1 MRPRNLEE
9 YSGQQHLLGPG
20 KPLRV
25 QIERDDPSS
34 MILWGPPG
42 SGKTTLAKII
52 AETTQASFIEFSAVM
67 SGIKEIKQVM
77 VAAAQAAEMHS
88 RTILFVDEIHR
99 FNKAQQDAF
108 LPYVE
113 RGTIRLIGAT
123 TENPS
128 FEIISA
134 LLSRCRVYVLH
145 PLSEEHIAHLLRRAL
160 EDTERGLGSLNLTA
174 DDDALALIAS
184 YSSGDCR
191 AAYNTLEVAAQLAQD
206 SNSRSPYPKNL
217 GVTGRHSKEGTVSGH
232 DFSPFETPE
241 TQDGNES
248 GHDFSPSETPEP
260 QDGNESGHDMPG
272 SNTTGLC
279 RADAASLPETARLN
293 ERNESGHDMPGSNT
307 TGLCRADAS
316 SIPETARLNERNES
330 GHDFSRADRV
340 QFDDRALAPEAQPQ
354 PRNRITKEIATE
366 AVQQRVLMYD
376 KNGEEHYNL
385 ISALHKSVRN
395 SDPDA
400 ALYWLARMFAAGED
414 PLYLARRVVRMAVED
429 IGLAAPEALN
439 LCLSAKEAID
449 FLGSPEGDL
458 ALAEAVVYLCLAPKS
473 NSVYTAYSAV
483 QAEIE
488 QTRQEPVPLHLRNA
502 PTRLMKELEYGKGYL
517 YAHDE
522 EGKVADMDCL
532 PDSLRGRTYYKPT
545 QEGREKLLA
554 QRLDAIRN
562 LRLRKHGG
570 D

>member
-1 MRPRNLEE
+1 MSLFDGEQEGPKGPLRTAPLAERMRPRTLEE
-9 YSGQQHLLGPG
+9 YSGQEHLLGPG

-25 QIERDDPSS
+25 QIERDGKGTGELGS

-42 SGKTTLAKII
+42 VGKTTLAKII

-77 VAAAQAAEMHS
+77 TEAARASQMHS
-88 RTILFVDEIHR
+88 RTILFIDEIHR

-134 LLSRCRVYVLH
+134 LLSRCRVYVLE
-145 PLSEEHIAHLLRRAL
+145 PLSEERIAALLRRAL
-160 EDTERGLGSLNLTA
+160 EDRERGLGAMDLTA
-174 DDDALALIAS
+174 DDEALQLIAS

-191 AAYNTLEVAAQLAQD
+191 SAYNTLEVAAQLAQ
-206 SNSRSPYPKNL
+206 
-217 GVTGRHSKEGTVSGH
+217 
-232 DFSPFETPE
+232 
-241 TQDGNES
+241 
-248 GHDFSPSETPEP
+248 EP
-260 QDGNESGHDMPG
+260 N
-272 SNTTGLC
+272 
-279 RADAASLPETARLN
+279 RAA
-293 ERNESGHDMPGSNT
+293 GKH
-307 TGLCRADAS
+307 
-316 SIPETARLNERNES
+316 I
-330 GHDFSRADRV
+330 
-340 QFDDRALAPEAQPQ
+340 DRALAS
-354 PRNRITKEIATE
+354 E

-376 KNGEEHYNL
+376 KSGEEHYNL

-439 LCLSAKEAID
+439 LCLSAKQAME

-458 ALAEAVVYLCLAPKS
+458 ALAEAVVYLALAPKS
-473 NSVYTAYSAV
+473 NSVYTGYSAV

-488 QTRQEPVPLHLRNA
+488 HTRQEPVPLHLRNA
-502 PTRLMKELEYGKGYL
+502 PTKLMKELDYGKGYL

-522 EGKVADMDCL
+522 EGRVADMDCL
-532 PDSLRGRTYYKPT
+532 PDSLKGRSYYKPT

-554 QRLDAIRN
+554 QRMEEIR
-562 LRLRKHGG
+562 RIHAGKRGG
-570 D
+570 GI

>member
-1 MRPRNLEE
+1 MSLFDGEPEGPQGPLRTAPLAERMRPRSLEE
-9 YSGQQHLLGPG
+9 LSGQQHLVGPG

-25 QIERDDPSS
+25 QIEHDDGGS

-42 SGKTTLAKII
+42 VGKTTIAKII
-52 AETTQASFIEFSAVM
+52 AETTRASFIEFSAVM

-77 VAAAQAAEMHS
+77 STAAQASQMHS
-88 RTILFVDEIHR
+88 RTILFIDEIHR

-134 LLSRCRVYVLH
+134 LLSRCRVYVLE
-145 PLSEEHIAHLLRRAL
+145 PLSEEQIAALLRRAL
-160 EDTERGLGSLNLTA
+160 EDKERGLGAMELTA
-174 DDDALALIAS
+174 DDDALELIAS

-191 AAYNTLEVAAQLAQD
+191 NAYNALEVAAQLA
-206 SNSRSPYPKNL
+206 L
-217 GVTGRHSKEGTVSGH
+217 E
-232 DFSPFETPE
+232 PE
-241 TQDGNES
+241 QAGKKHIDKT
-248 GHDFSPSETPEP
+248 
-260 QDGNESGHDMPG
+260 
-272 SNTTGLC
+272 
-279 RADAASLPETARLN
+279 
-293 ERNESGHDMPGSNT
+293 
-307 TGLCRADAS
+307 
-316 SIPETARLNERNES
+316 
-330 GHDFSRADRV
+330 
-340 QFDDRALAPEAQPQ
+340 LAG
-354 PRNRITKEIATE
+354 E

-376 KNGEEHYNL
+376 KTGEEHYNL

-400 ALYWLARMFAAGED
+400 ALYWLARMFAGGED
-414 PLYLARRVVRMAVED
+414 PLYLARRIVRMAVED
-429 IGLAAPEALN
+429 IGLAAPEAMN
-439 LCLSAKEAID
+439 LCLSAKETVE

-473 NSVYTAYSAV
+473 NSVYTAYGTVKSEVEA
-483 QAEIE
+483 
-488 QTRQEPVPLHLRNA
+488 TRQEPVPLHLRNA
-502 PTRLMKELEYGKGYL
+502 PTKLMKELDYGKGYL

-532 PDSLRGRTYYKPT
+532 PDSLKGRSYYHPT
-545 QEGREKLLA
+545 QEGRERLLA
-554 QRLDAIRN
+554 QRMEEIR
-562 LRLRKHGG
+562 RIKARKHGG

>member
-1 MRPRNLEE
+1 MRPRSLEE
-9 YSGQQHLLGPG
+9 YSGQEHLLGPG

-25 QIERDDPSS
+25 QIERDGPDSTSSGS

-42 SGKTTLAKII
+42 VGKTTLAKII
-52 AETTQASFIEFSAVM
+52 AETTRASFIEFSAVM

-77 VAAAQAAEMHS
+77 ASAAQASEMHS

-134 LLSRCRVYVLH
+134 LLSRCRVYVLQ
-145 PLSEEHIAHLLRRAL
+145 PLSEERIAELLRRAI
-160 EDTERGLGSLNLTA
+160 EDRERGLGALEITA
-174 DDDALALIAS
+174 GDDALELIAS

-191 AAYNTLEVAAQLAQD
+191 NAYNTLEVAAQLAQEEITRHID
-206 SNSRSPYPKNL
+206 RTL
-217 GVTGRHSKEGTVSGH
+217 AGV
-232 DFSPFETPE
+232 
-241 TQDGNES
+241 
-248 GHDFSPSETPEP
+248 
-260 QDGNESGHDMPG
+260 
-272 SNTTGLC
+272 
-279 RADAASLPETARLN
+279 
-293 ERNESGHDMPGSNT
+293 
-307 TGLCRADAS
+307 
-316 SIPETARLNERNES
+316 
-330 GHDFSRADRV
+330 
-340 QFDDRALAPEAQPQ
+340 
-354 PRNRITKEIATE
+354 

-376 KNGEEHYNL
+376 KSGEEHYNL

-429 IGLAAPEALN
+429 IGLAAPEAMN
-439 LCLSAKEAID
+439 LCLSAKQTME

-458 ALAEAVVYLCLAPKS
+458 ALAEAVVYLALAPKS

-483 QAEIE
+483 QQEIE

-502 PTRLMKELEYGKGYL
+502 PTKLMKQLDYGKGYR

-522 EGKVADMDCL
+522 EDKVADMDCL
-532 PDSLRGRTYYKPT
+532 PDSLKGRSYYQPT

-554 QRLDAIRN
+554 QRMEEIR
-562 LRLRKHGG
+562 RIKAAKHGG
-570 D
+570 S

>member
-1 MRPRNLEE
+1 MSLFDGEAEGPKGTLRTAPLAERMRPRSLEE
-9 YSGQQHLLGPG
+9 YSGQEHLLGPG

-25 QIERDDPSS
+25 QIEHDDSGS

-42 SGKTTLAKII
+42 VGKTTLAKII
-52 AETTQASFIEFSAVM
+52 AETTKASFIEFSAVT

-77 VAAAQAAEMHS
+77 AAAAQASEMHS

-108 LPYVE
+108 LPHVE

-134 LLSRCRVYVLH
+134 LLSRCRVYVLQ
-145 PLSEEHIAHLLRRAL
+145 PLSEERIVALLRRAV
-160 EDTERGLGSLNLTA
+160 EDKERGLGGQGLTA
-174 DDDALALIAS
+174 DDEALELIAS

-191 AAYNTLEVAAQLAQD
+191 NAYNTLEVAAQLAVQ
-206 SNSRSPYPKNL
+206 
-217 GVTGRHSKEGTVSGH
+217 KEKK
-232 DFSPFETPE
+232 
-241 TQDGNES
+241 
-248 GHDFSPSETPEP
+248 
-260 QDGNESGHDMPG
+260 
-272 SNTTGLC
+272 
-279 RADAASLPETARLN
+279 
-293 ERNESGHDMPGSNT
+293 
-307 TGLCRADAS
+307 
-316 SIPETARLNERNES
+316 I
-330 GHDFSRADRV
+330 
-340 QFDDRALAPEAQPQ
+340 DRALAG
-354 PRNRITKEIATE
+354 E

-376 KNGEEHYNL
+376 KSGEEHYNL

-400 ALYWLARMFAAGED
+400 ALYWLARMFASGED

-473 NSVYTAYSAV
+473 NSVYTAYGAV

-488 QTRQEPVPLHLRNA
+488 HTRQEPVPLHLRNA

-522 EGKVADMDCL
+522 EGRVADMDCL
-532 PDSLRGRTYYKPT
+532 PDSLRGRSYYKPT

-554 QRLDAIRN
+554 ARMEEIR
-562 LRLRKHGG
+562 RIRAGKRGG
-570 D
+570 T

>member
-1 MRPRNLEE
+1 MSLFDGEPEGPAGLPRTAPLAERMRPRSLEE
-9 YSGQQHLLGPG
+9 YSGQEHLLGPG

-25 QIERDDPSS
+25 QIEHDDSGS

-42 SGKTTLAKII
+42 VGKTTLAKII
-52 AETTQASFIEFSAVM
+52 AETTKANFIEFSAVM

-77 VAAAQAAEMHS
+77 ATAAHASEMHS

-134 LLSRCRVYVLH
+134 LLSRCRVYVLQ
-145 PLSEEHIAHLLRRAL
+145 PLSEERITALLRRAI
-160 EDTERGLGSLNLTA
+160 EDRERGLGSLGLSA
-174 DDDALALIAS
+174 DDDALELIAS

-191 AAYNTLEVAAQLAQD
+191 NAYNTLEVAAQLAQE
-206 SNSRSPYPKNL
+206 PTQTPPK
-217 GVTGRHSKEGTVSGH
+217 HIDK
-232 DFSPFETPE
+232 
-241 TQDGNES
+241 
-248 GHDFSPSETPEP
+248 
-260 QDGNESGHDMPG
+260 
-272 SNTTGLC
+272 
-279 RADAASLPETARLN
+279 
-293 ERNESGHDMPGSNT
+293 
-307 TGLCRADAS
+307 
-316 SIPETARLNERNES
+316 
-330 GHDFSRADRV
+330 
-340 QFDDRALAPEAQPQ
+340 ALAGVA
-354 PRNRITKEIATE
+354 IH
-366 AVQQRVLMYD
+366 QRVLMYD
-376 KNGEEHYNL
+376 KSGEEHYNL

-439 LCLSAKEAID
+439 LCLSAKQAME

-458 ALAEAVVYLCLAPKS
+458 ALAEAVVYLALAPKS
-473 NSVYTAYSAV
+473 NSVYTAYGTV
-483 QAEIE
+483 QQEIE
-488 QTRQEPVPLHLRNA
+488 HTRQEPVPLHLRNA
-502 PTRLMKELEYGKGYL
+502 PTRLMKELDYSKGYR

-522 EGKVADMDCL
+522 EGRIADMDCL
-532 PDSLRGRTYYKPT
+532 PDSLKGRSYYKPT

-554 QRLDAIRN
+554 QRMEEIRKI
-562 LRLRKHGG
+562 RTGKRETR
-570 D
+570 

>member
-1 MRPRNLEE
+1 MSLFDGVPESPSPLSKRPTQARPGAPLAERMRPRTLDD
-9 YSGQQHLLGPG
+9 YVGQEHLLGPG

-25 QIERDDPSS
+25 QIDRDDPGS
-34 MILWGPPG
+34 MIFWGPPG
-42 SGKTTLAKII
+42 VGKTTLAKII
-52 AETTQASFIEFSAVM
+52 AETTKASFVEFSAVL

-77 VAAAQAAEMHS
+77 ATAAQAAEMHS

-134 LLSRCRVYVLH
+134 LLSRCRVYVLQ
-145 PLSEEHIAHLLRRAL
+145 PLNEERIAGLLRKAL
-160 EDTERGLGSLNLTA
+160 EDKERGLGSLELTA
-174 DDDALALIAS
+174 DDDALELMAS

-191 AAYNTLEVAAQLAQD
+191 SAYNTLEVAAQLA
-206 SNSRSPYPKNL
+206 SE
-217 GVTGRHSKEGTVSGH
+217 GSKRI
-232 DFSPFETPE
+232 D
-241 TQDGNES
+241 NEV
-248 GHDFSPSETPEP
+248 
-260 QDGNESGHDMPG
+260 
-272 SNTTGLC
+272 
-279 RADAASLPETARLN
+279 AK
-293 ERNESGHDMPGSNT
+293 
-307 TGLCRADAS
+307 
-316 SIPETARLNERNES
+316 
-330 GHDFSRADRV
+330 
-340 QFDDRALAPEAQPQ
+340 EA
-354 PRNRITKEIATE
+354 I
-366 AVQQRVLMYD
+366 QQRVLMYD
-376 KNGEEHYNL
+376 KSGEEHYNL

-473 NSVYTAYSAV
+473 NAVYTAYGEV
-483 QAEIE
+483 QQEVE

-502 PTRLMKELEYGKGYL
+502 PTRLMKELGYAKGYR

-522 EGKVADMDCL
+522 NDRIADMECL
-532 PDSLRGRTYYKPT
+532 PDSLRGRSYYHPT
-545 QEGREKLLA
+545 QEGREKQLG
-554 QRLDAIRN
+554 QRMEEIR
-562 LRLRKHGG
+562 RIRSSKRASRTS
-570 D
+570 DQ